1 MMPAYMINIEHQEHD
16 QVFSYYH
23 GDAMLH
29 FNASLLARLH
39 KQMPK
44 EFARITLDIGPAEY
58 DLCMRHR
65 GIEEDKLTRLTAT
78 QLREPGYAVVFEDF
92 AFTIVDGHHRLVRR
106 FRGNV
111 RVMDFFVASRQIWQ
125 HCLVEYNA
133 EAEAQL
139 AQGMPERTNN
149 PARLATHATLHPKE
163 RR

>member
-1 MMPAYMINIEHQEHD
+1 MPAYTVNIEHREHD

-39 KQMPK
+39 KQMPN
-44 EFARITLDIGPAEY
+44 EFARVTLDIGPNEY
-58 DLCMRHR
+58 ALCMEHR
-65 GIEEDKLTRLTAT
+65 GIEEDKLAKLTPA
-78 QLREPGYAVVFEDF
+78 QLREPGYAVVFEDL

-106 FRGNV
+106 YRGGV
-111 RVMDFFVASRQIWQ
+111 RVMDFFVASKQIWQ
-125 HCLVEYNA
+125 HCLVAYSA

-139 AQGMPERTNN
+139 AQGMPARSEN
-149 PARLATHATLHPKE
+149 PEQLATHVTLHPKE